1 VRRAAAILGVLIA
14 AAATLPAGQVAA
26 QDLPPRATA
35 SLRVPASC
43 PRTRTVRFVVTGREI
58 ERVKFWLDG
67 RRMGTLTA
75 PNDGTRWV
83 FRRSTRSLRAG
94 LHRLAARVVFTER
107 SGRPATRLR
116 GSIRRCRR

>member
-1 VRRAAAILGVLIA
+1 MAILGMLIA
-14 AAATLPAGQVAA
+14 AAATLPAAEGAGQDV
-26 QDLPPRATA
+26 PPRASA
-35 SLRVPASC
+35 SLQVPSSC
-43 PRTRTVRFVVTGREI
+43 PRTPTVRFVVTGREI

-94 LHRLAARVVFTER
+94 LHRLTARVVFTER

-116 GSIRRCRR
+116 GSIRRCRG